1 MSEKI
6 VEVVAALIWEE
17 NKFLICQRPANKARP
32 LMWEFVG
39 GKVEPGET
47 KAEALVR
54 ECQEELDITLQTF
67 GEFFSVIHE
76 YPEITVRLTLFN
88 AVIKYGEPRLLEH
101 NGLCWIDISETSKY
115 EFCPADVELI
125 DKIKNDPAL
134 EQNRKSCTLMRR
146 IYKTLSMNEEE
157 LKKRFS
163 PTELEIVTFRF
174 GITTGHPQTIEDTAA
189 KFNTN
194 VDRIRQIEAKFIRK
208 ANRQWENA

>member
-1 MSEKI
+1 MEVKI

-17 NKFLICQRPANKARP
+17 NKFLICQRPVNKARP

-39 GKVEPGET
+39 GKVEPGEA
-47 KAEALVR
+47 KSEALVR

-101 NGLCWIDISETSKY
+101 NGLCWIDIGETAKY
-115 EFCPADVELI
+115 EFCPADVDLI
-125 DKIKNDPAL
+125 DKIKNDPAF

-146 IYKTLSMNEEE
+146 IYKTLAMDEEE
-157 LKKRFS
+157 LRKRFS
-163 PTELEIVTFRF
+163 PTELEIVKFHF
-174 GITTGHPQTIEDTAA
+174 GITTGNPQTLEGTAE

-194 VDRIRQIEAKFIRK
+194 VDRIKQIESKFIRK
-208 ANRQWENA
+208 ANRQWENV

>member
-1 MSEKI
+1 MREKI
-6 VEVVAALIWEE
+6 VEVVAALIWDE

-39 GKVEPGET
+39 GKVEPGEM

-88 AVIKYGEPRLLEH
+88 AVIKKGEPRLLEH
-101 NGLCWIDISETSKY
+101 NGLCWIDIDETQKY

-125 DKIKNDPAL
+125 DKIKNAPAF
-134 EQNRKSCTLMRR
+134 EQHRKSCTLMRR
-146 IYKTLSMNEEE
+146 IYKTLTMNEEE
-157 LKKRFS
+157 LNKRFT
-163 PTELEIVTFRF
+163 PTERKMIEYHF
-174 GITTGHPQTIEDTAA
+174 GITTGNPQTLEDTAS

-194 VDRIRQIEAKFIRK
+194 VDRIKQIEAKFIRK
-208 ANRQWENA
+208 VNRQWET

>member
-1 MSEKI
+1 MSGKI
-6 VEVVAALIWEE
+6 VEVVAALIWDE

-88 AVIKYGEPRLLEH
+88 TVIKEGEPRLLEH
-101 NGLCWIDISETSKY
+101 NGLCWIDIDETQKY

-125 DKIKNDPAL
+125 DKIKNAPTF
-134 EQNRKSCTLMRR
+134 EQHRKSCTLMRR
-146 IYKTLSMNEEE
+146 IYKTLAMNEEE
-157 LKKRFS
+157 LRNRFS
-163 PTELEIVTFRF
+163 PTELEIVKFHF
-174 GITTGHPQTIEDTAA
+174 GITTGNPQTLEDTAA

-194 VDRIRQIEAKFIRK
+194 VDRIKQIESKFIRK
-208 ANRQWENA
+208 ANRQWENV